1 MLFNMVD
8 TTQIYSSLTKESVKI
23 VEDRVEVVSKKGI
36 SQLLPKIIVR

>member
-23 VEDRVEVVSKKGI
+23 VEDKVEVMSKKGI
-36 SQLLPKIIVR
+36 SQLLPMIIVR